1 MSDTTLDGLCQL
13 YSGKRALRLKELKA
27 MNNNNNNNNNNN
39 KKQES
44 FIWPRKNA
52 PSSP

>member
-13 YSGKRALRLKELKA
+13 YGGKRALRLKELKA
-27 MNNNNNNNNNNN
+27 MNNNNNNN

-52 PSSP
+52 P